1 MNKSMT
7 NLPGFDPNLQ
17 IKLEDFKV
25 LPRFVGTWEGNWIR
39 LDKDGNEIE
48 RFTSILNQN
57 IVNNQW
63 VQTNQNKYLD
73 GKIVNISFFGK
84 AVGVG
89 KVLFESPDYPYCNFQ
104 MIVEEYSDNIIMIRV
119 SDKITGFP
127 LALETINLISDTER
141 IRTLQ
146 KFKLPDG
153 KLSGFIIVVENK
165 ILRNSG
171 RDYQ

>member
-7 NLPGFDPNLQ
+7 SLPDFNPNLQ
-17 IKLEDFKV
+17 IQLENFKV

-39 LDKDGNEIE
+39 LDEDGNEIE
-48 RFTSILNQN
+48 RFTSLLNQN

-63 VQTNQNKYLD
+63 VQTNQNKYPD

-84 AVGVG
+84 AVGAG
-89 KVLFESPDYPYCNFQ
+89 KVLFESPNYPYCNFQ
-104 MIVEEYSDNIIMIRV
+104 MMVEESADNIIIIKV
-119 SDKITGFP
+119 SDKIGGFA
-127 LALETINLISDTER
+127 LALETINLISDTQR

-146 KFKLPDG
+146 KFKPPDG

-165 ILRNSG
+165 VLRNS
-171 RDYQ
+171 